1 VDLRITLTAG
11 GIQHFKTEL
20 MTMATLAP
28 ARLIERNPSP
38 TALKPA
44 SKLGRNASTMCAKAR
59 KTALG

>member
-1 VDLRITLTAG
+1 
-11 GIQHFKTEL
+11 